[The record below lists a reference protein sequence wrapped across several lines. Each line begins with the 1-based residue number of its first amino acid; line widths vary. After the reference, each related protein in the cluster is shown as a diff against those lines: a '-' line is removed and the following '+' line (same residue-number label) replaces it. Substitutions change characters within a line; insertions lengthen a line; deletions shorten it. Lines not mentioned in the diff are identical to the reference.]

1 MPFPSVNN
9 KPDGSTIEPVPGTII
24 DLATGTYFTRD
35 VGASVTFS
43 FSNPP
48 NNAQAFIFVLRVNYT
63 TGTITW
69 PSTVTW
75 PENSAPTLT
84 ASRTNIFMFITDT
97 GGAKWRASSNVNYTT

>member
-1 MPFPSVNN
+1 MTFPSVNN
-9 KPDGSTIEPVPGTII
+9 KPDGSTVAPVPSSVI
-24 DLATGTYFTRD
+24 DLSTGTYFTRT

-48 NNAQAFIFVLRVNYT
+48 NNAQAFVFILRIDYT

-75 PENSAPTLT
+75 PEATAPTLT

-97 GGAKWRASSNVNYTT
+97 GGNKWRASSSVNYTT